1 MFAAERGNV
10 TAFTSGFG
18 RVQSHPKSHPT
29 LSPILVGR
37 VTERDREQM
46 IDQRTPRMKRILPFA
61 FLALMIVSMIGTAEA
76 KSKRKESKAS
86 KDAVEA
92 QAAGPIPAPAIERAK
107 KQADGDTTVV
117 PKPGPI
123 PFGPPVELQL
133 KRADSRRFDLRS
145 LPRTPPVQQERA
157 ELPEPPFNPV
167 TIQSGVTP
175 PTQNIPIGPPVP
187 LVQAP
192 PPI

>member
-1 MFAAERGNV
+1 MTDMKRTLTLVLLAV
-10 TAFTSGFG
+10 LMVFTS
-18 RVQSHPKSHPT
+18 
-29 LSPILVGR
+29 VG
-37 VTERDREQM
+37 
-46 IDQRTPRMKRILPFA
+46 I
-61 FLALMIVSMIGTAEA
+61 AEA
-76 KSKRKESKAS
+76 KSKRKKSKTA

-92 QAAGPIPAPAIERAK
+92 QAAGPIPATAIERAK

-123 PFGPPVELQL
+123 PFGPPIELQL
-133 KRADSRRFDLRS
+133 KRAGSRRFDLRS

-167 TIQSGVTP
+167 RIQSGVTP

-187 LVQAP
+187 LVPA
-192 PPI
+192 